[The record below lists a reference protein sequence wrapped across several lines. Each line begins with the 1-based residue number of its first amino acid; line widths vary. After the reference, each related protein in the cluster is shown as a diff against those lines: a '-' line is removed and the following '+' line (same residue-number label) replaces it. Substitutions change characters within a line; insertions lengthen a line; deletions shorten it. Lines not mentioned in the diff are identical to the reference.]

1 MVPNPARG
9 GGRSPPGRTTG
20 ERRAGA
26 RSGVRSSRLS
36 LMFTGPAK
44 KRLPVVVFQKKGRSH
59 DDRLRSRRELNS
71 APAEAHD
78 DPGPAHDGL
87 TTLG

>member
-1 MVPNPARG
+1 
-9 GGRSPPGRTTG
+9 
-20 ERRAGA
+20 
-26 RSGVRSSRLS
+26 
-36 LMFTGPAK
+36 MFTGPAE
-44 KRLPVVVFQKKGRSH
+44 KRPRIVVFQKKGRSH
-59 DDRLRSRRELNS
+59 DDRPRPRRELNS